1 MKKSVFR
8 AIVAFSVIGFAL
20 FSARPLRAEGASIPP
35 WALEMATKFLD
46 NPADL
51 LFNLHSDMED
61 SVPVPSYRRAQVRFN
76 LFPSFIP
83 FAWPALNL
91 KVKVLNEKEYWPQI
105 DVQGQYGQNAAV
117 MAAASMMGSSTK
129 DGGSSSTDTVKPAL
143 YDYTVGLILTKKLS
157 DKTRV
162 FFGPKYS
169 YVNLQIKF
177 DKSPIADIPGFI
189 EFNVAQAETFLFW
202 GLEHQTGKDRFVS
215 SQISYG
221 LQYRKLMA
229 RVSASSPHVEAGMNI
244 YPEGMLVIHP
254 FMAWHWYF

>member
-1 MKKSVFR
+1 MKKSIFR
-8 AIVAFSVIGFAL
+8 AIVTFCVLAVAL
-20 FSARPLRAEGASIPP
+20 FSVRPLCAESASIPP

-61 SVPVPSYRRAQVRFN
+61 SVPVPSYRRAQLRFN
-76 LFPSFIP
+76 FFPSFIP

-105 DVQGQYGQNAAV
+105 DIQGQYGQNATV
-117 MAAASMMGSSTK
+117 MAAASMMDSSKK

-143 YDYTVGLILTKKLS
+143 YDYTAALIFTKKLS

-177 DKSPIADIPGFI
+177 SESPIKDIPGFT
-189 EFNVAQAETFLFW
+189 EFNVAQSETFLFW
-202 GLEHQTGKDRFVS
+202 GLEHQTGKDRFVT
-215 SQISYG
+215 SQVAYG
-221 LQYRKLMA
+221 LQYKKLMA
-229 RVSASSPHVEAGMNI
+229 RITASSPHLELGMNI
-244 YPEGMLVIHP
+244 YPEGMFVLHP